1 MRLRLRGDVSH
12 RLTAPQIIIIGFIIL
27 IFCGGILLTLPISS
41 SSGEFTSFEDAM
53 FTSVSAACVTGLIV
67 QNTGAY
73 WSLFGQIV
81 IILLIQI
88 GGLGFMTLAVMLSM
102 FIRRQ
107 ITPRERVVVAQSLGL
122 TGTGGAIRLVR
133 RILIGTL
140 IIEGTGALILAT
152 QFIPEFG
159 FWSGLGM
166 GAFHSIS
173 AFCNAGF
180 DLLDSM
186 TGFRENYVVEI
197 TIMLLIVIGGI
208 GFIVWDDLVNL
219 ALRKKRVSVY
229 TKLVIITTAALILVG
244 ALLIGFFEWDND
256 KTIGNMSLGHK
267 LLHCFFQSITTRTA
281 GYDIILN
288 YNLTESTQIVC
299 LVLMFIGGASGSC
312 AGGIKVSSFAVLLLA
327 AKSNAVGRTDVS
339 VFHRGISADTISR
352 ALTICTINLSFGTI
366 GALIICFVDKVPI
379 IPALYETISA
389 MSTVGLSL
397 ALSPELSLA
406 SHIVTMLL
414 MFFGRVGILTV
425 TFSIMLK
432 QAKLQSSIKYPEANL
447 LIG

>member
-1 MRLRLRGDVSH
+1 
-12 RLTAPQIIIIGFIIL
+12 
-27 IFCGGILLTLPISS
+27 
-41 SSGEFTSFEDAM
+41 
-53 FTSVSAACVTGLIV
+53 
-67 QNTGAY
+67 
-73 WSLFGQIV
+73 
-81 IILLIQI
+81 
-88 GGLGFMTLAVMLSM
+88 MTLAVMLSM

-256 KTIGNMSLGHK
+256 KTIGNMPLGHK

-288 YNLTESTQIVC
+288 
-299 LVLMFIGGASGSC
+299 
-312 AGGIKVSSFAVLLLA
+312 
-327 AKSNAVGRTDVS
+327 
-339 VFHRGISADTISR
+339 
-352 ALTICTINLSFGTI
+352 
-366 GALIICFVDKVPI
+366 
-379 IPALYETISA
+379 
-389 MSTVGLSL
+389 
-397 ALSPELSLA
+397 
-406 SHIVTMLL
+406 
-414 MFFGRVGILTV
+414 
-425 TFSIMLK
+425 
-432 QAKLQSSIKYPEANL
+432 
-447 LIG
+447 